1 MVADVE
7 VCVPVTS
14 TSNTYDLPSQV
25 RGQAI
30 PVPSYST
37 LSESTVHQIKSKLSS
52 SVEPFNMPSLPES
65 CDTEKLKCLSI
76 FGGRFSD
83 LRGKFKLF
91 AFEECISPPQTGPS
105 FSTCESLIPIR
116 LWSSSTLESLRDL
129 IHSIMILISHSIMML
144 ITLLLQI
151 TVVIYLHDLHRV
163 YLHLLWICF
172 YLAAAKYS
180 YDRRRY

>member
-30 PVPSYST
+30 PVPSLST
-37 LSESTVHQIKSKLSS
+37 LSETAINQIKAKLSPS
-52 SVEPFNMPSLPES
+52 AEPFAMPSLPES
-65 CDTEKLKCLSI
+65 CDTEKSQYLSI
-76 FGGRFSD
+76 FDDRFSD

-116 LWSSSTLESLRDL
+116 L
-129 IHSIMILISHSIMML
+129 
-144 ITLLLQI
+144 
-151 TVVIYLHDLHRV
+151 
-163 YLHLLWICF
+163 
-172 YLAAAKYS
+172 
-180 YDRRRY
+180 